1 MKINMSKVTAKLF
14 NFMNMA
20 YHGTR
25 IVMLKSSLALADR
38 VPHQVEKKR
47 TLGLLAGQ
55 FTVPEK
61 RFWTK
66 KIKSIAC
73 SIAMIGEHY

>member
-1 MKINMSKVTAKLF
+1 MKINMSKVTAKLSKF
-14 NFMNMA
+14 GNMA

-25 IVMLKSSLALADR
+25 MVLLKSSLSLADR

-55 FTVPEK
+55 FTVPDDFLDEEDQINSMMFYSDD
-61 RFWTK
+61 R
-66 KIKSIAC
+66 
-73 SIAMIGEHY
+73 